1 MQEDRESSAR
11 ALIHDWNSEGGG
23 RVPVALPELL
33 DQTLRDGLQS
43 PSVQTPSIAE
53 QIELLHL
60 MPLIGVSAVEVGL
73 PAAGRQA
80 AEQARRLV
88 LEIESAGLPLEPL
101 CAARTLEK
109 DIAPILDIAE
119 SVGRPVVVSVFVGSS
134 SIRHYAEGWEIGKLA
149 AQAAKAVRFA
159 RDRGCQVM
167 FVTEDTTRACP
178 EHLAALYGAA
188 IGAGAARICIAD
200 TTGHA
205 TPGGVRALVGF
216 LRTVV
221 ARENPEVKIDWHGHQ
236 DRGLGVANALEAL
249 ESGAHRVHGTALG
262 VGERTGNAPL
272 DQILVNLHLLG
283 WFGAG
288 FPQGLSS
295 LGAYVAAASKALRMP
310 IPSNYPVFGRDAFRT
325 ATGVHAAAIL
335 KARALGEDDL
345 ADRVYSAVPASLVG
359 LTQQIEVGPM
369 SGESNVR
376 LWLAERGFA
385 STPERIAVILERAK
399 ASDRVLSSGE
409 ILDALTGRSGEG
421 VLSVPEPP
429 AQREKIR

>member
-1 MQEDRESSAR
+1 
-11 ALIHDWNSEGGG
+11 
-23 RVPVALPELL
+23 
-33 DQTLRDGLQS
+33 
-43 PSVQTPSIAE
+43 VQTPSIAE
-53 QIELLHL
+53 QIEILHL
-60 MPLIGVSAVEVGL
+60 MPLIWVSAVEVVL
-73 PAAGRQA
+73 PAAGSQA

-88 LEIESAGLPLEPL
+88 LEIETAGLPLEPL

-216 LRTVV
+216 LKTVV

-283 WFGAG
+283 CFGAG
-288 FPQGLSS
+288 FLRGSHPSGLT
-295 LGAYVAAASKALRMP
+295 LRPHPALRMP
-310 IPSNYPVFGRDAFRT
+310 IPELPCVRAGRVLHCHRRA
-325 ATGVHAAAIL
+325 HAAAIL

-345 ADRVYSAVPASLVG
+345 ADRVYSVVPAC
-359 LTQQIEVGPM
+359 
-369 SGESNVR
+369 
-376 LWLAERGFA
+376 
-385 STPERIAVILERAK
+385 
-399 ASDRVLSSGE
+399 SSG
-409 ILDALTGRSGEG
+409 
-421 VLSVPEPP
+421 
-429 AQREKIR
+429 